1 MAPRHVLLILA
12 VSSPLA
18 CNEGRVD
25 RRDVEPA
32 AGLAA
37 GQDVSFA
44 RLSDAIEAEEVDLP
58 RAIET
63 AEAATGGTAIEARL
77 ALLHDG
83 VPAYEVEIVADE
95 AVHVIALDVDSFA
108 MRSREKDATGA
119 FDAVDAD
126 LAGRVDW
133 KALVAAAEAETGG
146 DAFDIETEGEDGNFE
161 VEVLA
166 KGVVWDVV
174 LTPEGRVVRSTR
186 DDGEWDDDQSV
197 S

>member
-1 MAPRHVLLILA
+1 MAPRHLLLGLA
-12 VSSPLA
+12 VVSPLA

-25 RRDVEPA
+25 RREVEPA
-32 AGLAA
+32 PGLAA
-37 GQDVSFA
+37 GSEVSFE
-44 RLSDAIEAEEVDLP
+44 RLSDAIEAQDVDLP
-58 RAIET
+58 RAIEA

-77 ALLHDG
+77 ALLRDG

-95 AVHVIALDVDSFA
+95 EVHVLALDVGSFA
-108 MRSREKDATGA
+108 MRSREKDAGGS

-126 LAGRVDW
+126 LAGRADW
-133 KALVAAAEAETGG
+133 RALVAAAEAKTGG

-174 LTPEGRVVRSTR
+174 LTPEGRVVSSTR